1 MEGNT
6 AYNEDKIQEGKSDE
20 FNVFISSGH
29 CCSDLN
35 NVLPPA
41 SPKMTGVCG
50 GTWK

>member
-1 MEGNT
+1 M
-6 AYNEDKIQEGKSDE
+6 AYNKDKKQEGKSDE
-20 FNVFISSGH
+20 FNVFISTGH
-29 CCSDLN
+29 CHSDLN